1 MHEKGWTMDI
11 NDIFGSLLNNDLND
25 SGVDDLTRILTQM
38 LSEEPEKKEPVK
50 EASDSDTLE
59 DVAMSAFMDSLKHI
73 MD

>member
-1 MHEKGWTMDI
+1 MDI

-25 SGVDDLTRILTQM
+25 SSVDDLTKILTQM
-38 LSEEPEKKEPVK
+38 LSDEPEKKEEVK
-50 EASDSDTLE
+50 KTSETDSLE

>member
-1 MHEKGWTMDI
+1 MDM

>member
-1 MHEKGWTMDI
+1 MDM

-25 SGVDDLTRILTQM
+25 SGVDDLTKILTQM
-38 LSEEPEKKEPVK
+38 LSDEPEKKEEPK
-50 EASDSDTLE
+50 EASGSDTLE

>member
-1 MHEKGWTMDI
+1 MDM

-73 MD
+73 ME

>member
-1 MHEKGWTMDI
+1 MDM

-50 EASDSDTLE
+50 KASDSDTLE

>member
-1 MHEKGWTMDI
+1 MDM

-50 EASDSDTLE
+50 ETSDSDTLE

>member
-1 MHEKGWTMDI
+1 
-11 NDIFGSLLNNDLND
+11 
-25 SGVDDLTRILTQM
+25 M

>member
-1 MHEKGWTMDI
+1 MDI

-25 SGVDDLTRILTQM
+25 SNVDDLTKILTQM
-38 LSEEPEKKEPVK
+38 LSDEPEKKEEVK
-50 EASDSDTLE
+50 ETSETDSLE